1 MRFNARE
8 DIEAPIDVVF
18 ARVTEFDQFE
28 RQALRRGATVK
39 RLNSGA
45 VEPGTAWDI
54 AFTYR
59 GKERRLRATLAQLD
73 PPNFLQIDSKTSGIL
88 GVTTVELVP
97 LSPRQTRL
105 ALSINL
111 SAKTIPSRLM
121 LQSLKLARGT
131 LVQRLKRRV
140 GSFADDVAERHRLQT

>member
-1 MRFNARE
+1 MKFNARE

-18 ARVTEFDQFE
+18 ARITEFDQFE

-39 RLNSGA
+39 RLQTTEAG
-45 VEPGTAWDI
+45 PGTAWDI
-54 AFTYR
+54 AFTFR

-73 PPNFLQIDSKTSGIL
+73 APNFMRVDSQTSGIV
-88 GVTTVELVP
+88 GETQIELVP

-105 ALSINL
+105 SVTINL
-111 SAKTIPSRLM
+111 SAKTLPSRLM

-140 GSFADDVAERHRLQT
+140 GNFADDVAERYKQQS

>member
-18 ARVTEFDQFE
+18 ARVTEFEQFE

-39 RLNSGA
+39 RLNTGEVTPGA
-45 VEPGTAWDI
+45 AWDI

-59 GKERRLRATLAQLD
+59 GKERRLHATLVQMDA
-73 PPNFLQIDSKTSGIL
+73 PNFLQVDSKSSGIH
-88 GVTTVELVP
+88 GETTVELVP

-111 SAKTIPSRLM
+111 SAKTIPSRLV